1 MSEPTTT
8 ATPLGNNQ
16 PTPAELQTLF
26 DQLTEMRQTITAQ
39 QRQIAEQQQ
48 TIRAHTEAQE
58 KRQVNFLISVPT
70 LDRVKREA
78 TRNGITQNKQLA
90 VIVETWAATTPEQ

>member
-1 MSEPTTT
+1 MTT
-8 ATPLGNNQ
+8 ATTATQ

-26 DQLTEMRQTITAQ
+26 DQLTEMRQTIAQQ

-48 TIRAHTEAQE
+48 TIKAHNEAQE
-58 KRQVNFLISVPT
+58 KRQVNFLINVPT

-78 TRNGITQNKQLA
+78 TRNGIPQNKQLS